1 MSFKAESSS
10 RTLTGSGTR
19 YSPWCEA
26 SALRQSTPPAAI
38 PPRGDSRVF
47 PVTFDGSLPRTAID
61 AGSRVN
67 LLFHDVFDTNPAES
81 GFQSPA
87 ADRYKLPI
95 RHFEQHLANLAA
107 LPAPALPF
115 SLTFDDG
122 GASYYSLIADRLE
135 HLQWRG
141 HCFVSTDFIDR
152 PGFLSRRQIRELD
165 ARGHQI
171 GTHSASHPAR
181 MSACSD
187 AVLRKEWHD
196 SVNVLQ
202 DILGHAVRLASVPG
216 GSYSR
221 PVAEAAR
228 ATGIRTLFTSEPVT
242 RPAAVG
248 DCAIVGRFA
257 IRQYNAPTLSARLVR
272 TAPWT
277 RWAMWIDWNAKALCR
292 PILGPAYMR
301 VADWL
306 MAQPAAKPNAR

>member
-1 MSFKAESSS
+1 M
-10 RTLTGSGTR
+10 
-19 YSPWCEA
+19 PH
-26 SALRQSTPPAAI
+26 
-38 PPRGDSRVF
+38 
-47 PVTFDGSLPRTAID
+47 TATD

-67 LLFHDVFDTNPAES
+67 LLFHDVFALDPAES

-87 ADRYKLPI
+87 ADRYKLSMPQ
-95 RHFEQHLANLAA
+95 FEQHLASLAA
-107 LPAPALPF
+107 LPSPALPF

-122 GASYYSLIADRLE
+122 GESYYSLIADRLE
-135 HLQWRG
+135 HRQWRG
-141 HCFVSTDFIDR
+141 HCFVTTDFIDR

-187 AVLRKEWHD
+187 TVLRNEWND

-221 PVAEAAR
+221 AVAEAAR
-228 ATGIRTLFTSEPVT
+228 SAGIRTLFTSEPVT
-242 RPAAVG
+242 RSVVVD
-248 DCAIVGRFA
+248 DCTIIGRFA

-277 RWAMWIDWNAKALCR
+277 RWAMWLDWNTKALCK

-306 MAQPAAKPNAR
+306 MAGSAAKRNTQ